1 MCMVEFRSG
10 TAAHTFGDVYDS
22 HVAITVYDGGSGG
35 QQETLMVCFNLGLED
50 SSLFPA
56 TVL

>member
-1 MCMVEFRSG
+1 MVEFRSG

-35 QQETLMVCFNLGLED
+35 QQETLMVCFNLSLED